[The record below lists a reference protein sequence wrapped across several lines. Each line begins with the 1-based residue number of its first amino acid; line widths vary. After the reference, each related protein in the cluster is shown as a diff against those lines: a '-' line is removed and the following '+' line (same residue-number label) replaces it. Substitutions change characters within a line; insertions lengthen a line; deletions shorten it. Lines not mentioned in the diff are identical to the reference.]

1 MTPAANAVP
10 STRPPRSR
18 SALGG
23 GSRSRRTCGTSGH
36 ATVPDGRRP
45 AHRGKYAGNGP
56 SAKPHS
62 HPQLRQSLLY
72 AVASTDR
79 VTILLER
86 MPGDGAPRV
95 ALCFASR
102 QKLCRGADRLGRGE
116 LADATGL
123 AEAPRQSGGATR
135 RGVMALELDENQPSG
150 RCGDPSRRESV
161 GAVRAPAAPL
171 ARASR
176 EEPASTPAPSPSATV
191 EPASVASRPVEQR
204 FTETAT
210 FGLGCFWNAEAA
222 FAAHVGP
229 HGVTRVGYFGGVDVR
244 PDGRTL
250 TLRDVRTGR
259 HGHVEAVRVHFDPT
273 AVPFKFLVE
282 RFQTG
287 TIPRSRKC

>member
-1 MTPAANAVP
+1 MPKRVTARPRPPSSIGSPPEGAQAREEGDWVVERVRARDGGTGLAGNRARGGGAGVAEAPEIRLSPVTPDGEGCAARDRPGARRADDALAEASGAEERADAASGFPEEEACAMTPAANAVP

-95 ALCFASR
+95 ALCFAFDRSCVAVPTVSEEGNLPMRRDSR
-102 QKLCRGADRLGRGE
+102 KRPDSRGAPLG
-116 LADATGL
+116 
-123 AEAPRQSGGATR
+123 EA
-135 RGVMALELDENQPSG
+135 
-150 RCGDPSRRESV
+150 
-161 GAVRAPAAPL
+161 
-171 ARASR
+171 
-176 EEPASTPAPSPSATV
+176 
-191 EPASVASRPVEQR
+191 
-204 FTETAT
+204 
-210 FGLGCFWNAEAA
+210 
-222 FAAHVGP
+222 
-229 HGVTRVGYFGGVDVR
+229 
-244 PDGRTL
+244 
-250 TLRDVRTGR
+250 
-259 HGHVEAVRVHFDPT
+259 
-273 AVPFKFLVE
+273 
-282 RFQTG
+282 
-287 TIPRSRKC
+287 